1 MRDEA
6 VKAATPCPVRQ
17 GCYPIAPVERRPSM
31 AVQVPTPEQV
41 KAAAPEVGDALL
53 QTLLSILTAEA
64 NL

>member
-6 VKAATPCPVRQ
+6 VQAVTPCPVRQ

-53 QTLLSILTAEA
+53 
-64 NL
+64 